1 MTKLDKV
8 AQKAAASPEWGPL
21 TKEEAVD
28 FIEKVE
34 WLYPRL
40 LRLGDPPLATTLI
53 SWRNTVNSQH
63 GDLGLELKHFPVGE
77 LTPVGEE

>member
-8 AQKAAASPEWGPL
+8 AQKAAASPELGPL
-21 TKEEAVD
+21 TKEEVVD

-40 LRLGDPPLATTLI
+40 LRLGQTRLAYTLMC
-53 SWRNTVNSQH
+53 SRNTVH
-63 GDLGLELKHFPVGE
+63 FEHDDMGLKLKHYRVGS
-77 LTPVGEE
+77 LTPVDEE